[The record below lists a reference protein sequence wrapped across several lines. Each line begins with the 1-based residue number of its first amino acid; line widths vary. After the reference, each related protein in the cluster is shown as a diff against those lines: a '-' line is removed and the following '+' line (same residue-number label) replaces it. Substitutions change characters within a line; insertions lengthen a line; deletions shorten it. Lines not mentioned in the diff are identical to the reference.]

1 MSSREINESDS
12 FMNNPN
18 LKQVGVKI
26 QMTVDQAVE
35 YVLCANDPIYFI
47 TKYLKVISL
56 DHGEVPFELY
66 EYQKGFIE
74 TIHQNRFVL
83 ARWARQMGKSTTCAA
98 YFVWYMIFNKKKF
111 ISIMAN
117 KAEIAF
123 EILYRVKEMY
133 ESVPIWLQQG
143 VKRWNVKS
151 IGLENGSRILASAT
165 TPSAIRGKSV
175 NILFIDEVAHIPKK
189 LWDQFYLSSYPT
201 LTSGDTTQMIFVSTP
216 KGLNHFYEFYVGSPA
231 NGFVISDA
239 TWELHP
245 NRDEEWKKITL
256 GKMTVE
262 QFAQEMECS
271 FIGSSYSLINPGT
284 LTTLKAEDPIEI
296 AEGLWVFEAPI
307 KDQNYCITA
316 DVSEGLAQDHSTFH
330 VFKLTDMKNGMLEE
344 VASFQDNRMDP
355 ITFASTL
362 YRIGTYYNTAPI
374 LVEANDVGRQVV
386 RYLKI
391 DLEYE
396 KVIRTR
402 QEIDPARPSADKSR
416 DYGLRV
422 NKRTKR
428 IGCINFKLFLEKGK
442 FKLKCART
450 IEELKHFVR
459 PPEVAEKEGTFKAE
473 DGYHDDLVMP
483 LVNLSFIFGTK
494 HFENAFETKSL
505 LEMFKESV
513 SDRSDIAKALSE
525 IHVPII
531 STRPSTGGMISISET
546 FSVRPRG
553 VEYLE
558 RHEREWF
565 AKG

>member
-1 MSSREINESDS
+1 MSDGEDPRS

-26 QMTVDQAVE
+26 SMTVEQAVE

-56 DHGEVPFELY
+56 DHGEVPFTLY
-66 EYQKGFIE
+66 DYQEEFINK
-74 TIHQNRFVL
+74 IHTNRFVL
-83 ARWARQMGKSTTCAA
+83 ARWSRQLGKSTTCAG

-117 KAEIAF
+117 KAEIAH

-201 LTSGDTTQMIFVSTP
+201 LSSGDTTQMIFVSTP
-216 KGLNHFYEFYVGSPA
+216 KGLNHFYEFYINSPG

-239 TWELHP
+239 TWERHP
-245 NRDEEWKKITL
+245 NRDEEWKRVQL
-256 GKMTVE
+256 GKMSIE
-262 QFAQEMECS
+262 QFEQEQECS

-284 LTTLKAEDPIEI
+284 LTALKAEEPIEI
-296 AEGLWVFEAPI
+296 AENLWIFEAPI
-307 KDQNYCITA
+307 KDQNYVITA
-316 DVSEGLAQDHSTFH
+316 DVSEGLGMDYSGFH
-330 VFKLTDMKNGMLEE
+330 VLKLTDMRNGMLEQ
-344 VASFQDNRMDP
+344 VATFYDNRTDP
-355 ITFASTL
+355 ITYASTL
-362 YRIGTYYNTAPI
+362 YRIGTFFNTCPI

-396 KVIRTR
+396 GVIRTR
-402 QEIDPARPSADKSR
+402 QEVDPARPSADKTR

-422 NKRTKR
+422 TKRTKR

-442 FKLKCART
+442 FKLRCART

-459 PPEVAEKEGTFKAE
+459 PPEVAEKDGTFKAE

-513 SDRSDIAKALSE
+513 SDKADISKALSE
-525 IHVPII
+525 IHIPII
-531 STRPSTGGMISISET
+531 TPRPESTGGMLSISDVFT
-546 FSVRPRG
+546 PRPRS
-553 VEYLE
+553 LSHLD
-558 RHEREWF
+558 RNEREWF
-565 AKG
+565 SRG